1 MSERMLQG
9 GASQPVKGTS
19 EAEEKHQID
28 PAALVGPVAREMAEP
43 TDGLAPT
50 PVGLV
55 LFFFLL
61 AGMAGYYLA
70 RNSGGFAAD
79 IYDEHYVQGASSS
92 EPTKSVDPMVLGRRT
107 FNLCAQCHQDNGGGL
122 PVRTRLWRVR
132 RSSRRPAT
140 LSRILLHGLHGD
152 VTVAGATYNGQMPG
166 WDRLSDVQIAS
177 VLTYVRSTWGNNAPP
192 VDPALV
198 TQIRAETSGRT
209 QAWTV
214 GRSFR
219 EQRRLLQND
228 CRLLRDDRGKNRLM
242 VADRNRCVS
251 CGQQHD
257 HCFGGEFV

>member
-9 GASQPVKGTS
+9 SASQPVKGTS

-79 IYDEHYVQGASSS
+79 IYDEHYTQGASSS
-92 EPTKSVDPMVLGRRT
+92 EPTKPVDPMVLGRRT

-122 PVRTRLWRVR
+122 AGTYPPLAGSEIVAGDV
-132 RSSRRPAT
+132 AT

-209 QAWTV
+209 QAWTWA
-214 GRSFR
+214 
-219 EQRRLLQND
+219 ELQRAAEAPS
-228 CRLLRDDRGKNRLM
+228 K
-242 VADRNRCVS
+242 
-251 CGQQHD
+251 
-257 HCFGGEFV
+257 